1 MLLSVYRA
9 AQVDEQLFATARL
22 HTEPVP
28 FAQAKAYVARYHR
41 HNEPPVGHVFSVG
54 CYYDGVLVGVAIV
67 GRPVA
72 RALDKGDTLEVTRVC
87 TQGHPDAC
95 SKLYAACQQR
105 ARLRGYRKLITY
117 TLQSEKAS
125 SVRGANFVL
134 AQAQAGGSKWTGKR
148 AAGRPSGTTA
158 QELKCRW
165 EIALEPVAAVAPVR
179 DAYLPWVQRPDKA
192 GAAFD
197 CLIYPG
203 RAYVHQQGLPVPAY
217 PTFGLAG
224 LVGSHPSA
232 EQLSELH
239 SLACV
244 ADKAG
249 YQLLLGRLGPGFPFY
264 LTTCRHGGQHRQSI
278 QWCDTWLSAG
288 DRLRVYFGAASP
300 WIGYEPSR
308 QRGRKGVSPT
318 KIRVY

>member
-1 MLLSVYRA
+1 MLLFSAPSTERA
-9 AQVDEQLFATARL
+9 APAVGGQLFATGRL
-22 HTEPVP
+22 HTEPLP
-28 FAQAKAYVARYHR
+28 FAQAKAYVARHHR

-54 CYYDGVLVGVAIV
+54 CYFDGALVGVAIV

-72 RALDKGDTLEVTRVC
+72 RALDNGNTLEVTRVC

-105 ARLRGYRKLITY
+105 ARLRGCRKLITY
-117 TLQSEKAS
+117 TLQSERAS

-134 AQAQAGGSKWTGKR
+134 ASAQAGGAKWTGKR
-148 AAGRPSGTTA
+148 QAARPSGATA

-165 EIALEPVAAVAPVR
+165 EIALDPVATSAPVR
-179 DAYLPWVQRPDKA
+179 DDYQPWVQRPEKA

-203 RAYVHQQGLPVPAY
+203 RAHVHQPGLEVPPMPVLE
-217 PTFGLAG
+217 LAG
-224 LVGSHPSA
+224 LMGELPSA
-232 EQLSELH
+232 EQMAELH
-239 SLACV
+239 ALAHL

-249 YQLLLGRLGPGFPFY
+249 YQLLLARLNPHFPFY
-264 LTTCRHGGQHRQSI
+264 LTTCRHGGHHRQSI
-278 QWCDTWLSAG
+278 QWCDTWLSGG

-300 WIGYEPSR
+300 WLG
-308 QRGRKGVSPT
+308 
-318 KIRVY
+318 

>member
-1 MLLSVYRA
+1 MMLFSGPSTAGTLPPMGG
-9 AQVDEQLFATARL
+9 QLFATGRL
-22 HTEPVP
+22 HTEPLP
-28 FAQAKAYVARYHR
+28 FDQAKAYVGRHHR

-54 CYYDGVLVGVAIV
+54 CYFDGVLVGVAIV

-72 RALDKGDTLEVTRVC
+72 RALDNGNTLEVTRVC

-105 ARLRGYRKLITY
+105 ARLRGCRKLITY

-134 AQAQAGGSKWTGKR
+134 ASGKAGGAKWTGKR
-148 AAGRPSGTTA
+148 QATRPSGATA
-158 QELKCRW
+158 QKLKCRW
-165 EIALEPVAAVAPVR
+165 EIALEPVATAAPER
-179 DAYLPWVQRPDKA
+179 DAYLPWVQRPEKA

-203 RAYVHQQGLPVPAY
+203 RAYVHQPGLPVP
-217 PTFGLAG
+217 PMPVQELAG
-224 LVGSHPSA
+224 LVGFAPSVA
-232 EQLSELH
+232 QLAELH
-239 SLACV
+239 ALAHL

-249 YQLLLGRLGPGFPFY
+249 YQLLLARLNPRFPFY

-278 QWCDTWLSAG
+278 QWCDTHLSGG
-288 DRLRVYFGAASP
+288 DWLRVYL
-300 WIGYEPSR
+300 SR
-308 QRGRKGVSPT
+308 APGVPLTGKLAERYGRK
-318 KIRVY
+318 